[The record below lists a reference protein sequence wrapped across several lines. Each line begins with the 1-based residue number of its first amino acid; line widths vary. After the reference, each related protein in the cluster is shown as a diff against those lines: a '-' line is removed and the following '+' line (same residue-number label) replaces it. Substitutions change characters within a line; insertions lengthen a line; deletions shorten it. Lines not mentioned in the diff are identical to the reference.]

1 MVTWGIMAAATAFV
15 KSPIQF
21 YIVRFL
27 LGVAEAGFFPGVIVY
42 LTHWF
47 PSRDRAKA
55 LSYFLIASPIAMMIG
70 PALSRLMIHH
80 GTTVEVA
87 GEMIEYPLLLG
98 LKGGNGSILLGD
110 SSGVVGILV
119 IWLLPDKPRHAKWLT
134 AEESEALE
142 SQLEEERR
150 IQASAGHVSLIEAL
164 TSPRVLWLS
173 FAYFGIVTANYGIEF
188 SCQVSCPIGTS

>member
-1 MVTWGIMAAATAFV
+1 M
-15 KSPIQF
+15 
-21 YIVRFL
+21 
-27 LGVAEAGFFPGVIVY
+27 
-42 LTHWF
+42 
-47 PSRDRAKA
+47 
-55 LSYFLIASPIAMMIG
+55 
-70 PALSRLMIHH
+70 
-80 GTTVEVA
+80 
-87 GEMIEYPLLLG
+87 
-98 LKGGNGSILLGD
+98 
-110 SSGVVGILV
+110 VGILV

-188 SCQVSCPIGTS
+188 FLPSILSDWYKLTPQQAALYVMLPSLLVIPGQLFVGWSSDHFHERKWHSVLPVLAGRLDVGLGHVYAI